1 MYIIACKREFTLT
14 GYRLGIELNYLNI
27 RSLTLMFFHPNI
39 LQKYFKFIFPLIL
52 IALIPR
58 VVSADPNDQTR
69 WDKYYNIEKF
79 LYGTEPIPFLK
90 DNISL
95 LPKKK
100 ALDLAMGEGR
110 NGVYLATQGFDVLG
124 LDISPIGLKKA
135 QRLAK
140 HLSTKIQT
148 RVVDLE
154 NYQLEKDSYD
164 LIICTYYMQRDLFNQ
179 IKGSLKPGGMVLI
192 ETFNTDYLK
201 YSRFQKKYLL
211 KHNELLEI
219 FKDFKIIRYQ
229 TYDDGKEAFSSIIAQ
244 KPKL

>member
-1 MYIIACKREFTLT
+1 
-14 GYRLGIELNYLNI
+14 
-27 RSLTLMFFHPNI
+27 MFFYSNN
-39 LQKYFKFIFPLIL
+39 LCKNLNFIFFLIL
-52 IALIPR
+52 SAFTPM
-58 VVSADPNDQTR
+58 VVSAASNDQTR
-69 WDKYYNIEKF
+69 WDKYYNMEEF

-95 LPKKK
+95 LPKNK

-124 LDISPIGLKKA
+124 LDISPIGLNKA
-135 QRLAK
+135 QQLAK
-140 HLSTKIQT
+140 HFNTTIQT

-154 NYQLEKDSYD
+154 NYQLEKNSYD
-164 LIICTYYMQRDLFNQ
+164 VIVCTYYLQRNLFDQ

-201 YSRFQKKYLL
+201 YSRFPKKYLL

-219 FKDFKIIRYQ
+219 FKDFKVIRYQ
-229 TYDDGKEAFSSIIAQ
+229 VYDDGKEAFSSIIAQ
-244 KPKL
+244 KSKL

>member
-1 MYIIACKREFTLT
+1 
-14 GYRLGIELNYLNI
+14 
-27 RSLTLMFFHPNI
+27 MFFYSNN
-39 LQKYFKFIFPLIL
+39 LCKNLNFIFFLIL
-52 IALIPR
+52 SAFTPM
-58 VVSADPNDQTR
+58 VVSAASNDQTR
-69 WDKYYNIEKF
+69 WDKYYNMEEF

-95 LPKKK
+95 LPKNK

-124 LDISPIGLKKA
+124 LDISPVGLNKA
-135 QRLAK
+135 QQLAK
-140 HLSTKIQT
+140 HYNATIQT

-154 NYQLEKDSYD
+154 NYQLEKNSYD
-164 LIICTYYMQRDLFNQ
+164 VIICTYYMQRDLFDQ

-201 YSRFQKKYLL
+201 YSRFPKKYLL
-211 KHNELLEI
+211 KPNELLEI
-219 FKDFKIIRYQ
+219 FKNFKIIRYQ
-229 TYDDGKEAFSSIIAQ
+229 VYDDGKEAFSSIIAQ